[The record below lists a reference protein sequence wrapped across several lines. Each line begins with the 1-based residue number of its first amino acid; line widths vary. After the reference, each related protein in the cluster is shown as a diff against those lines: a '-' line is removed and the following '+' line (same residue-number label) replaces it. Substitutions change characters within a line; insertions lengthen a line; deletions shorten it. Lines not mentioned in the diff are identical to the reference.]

1 MTDRERPLILAVDD
15 DERVRTLCVAAL
27 SGEFE
32 VVTAENGKQALAAV
46 YQRRPDAVLLDVTMP
61 VLDGWE
67 TCRRIRDLADVPVIM
82 LTAHGADR
90 DVVRGLDAGADDY
103 VTKPFRPLQLA
114 ARIRAVLRRKRR
126 GAGAAGGAD
135 GEEAEERLSFDNGA
149 LVVDTARRVAV
160 VRGREVALSATEY
173 RLLET
178 LARHAG
184 RVLSH
189 DQILEHVWGH
199 AYAGETGYVKT
210 YVGLLRT
217 KVEDDPKRPKWILA
231 RRGLG
236 YYLERSFREPEAV
249 AAESSAAPLAAAVA

>member
-1 MTDRERPLILAVDD
+1 MSDRDRPLILAVDD
-15 DERVRTLCVAAL
+15 DERVRALCVAAL

-82 LTAHGADR
+82 LTAHGADA

-126 GAGAAGGAD
+126 AGQPGSDEAA
-135 GEEAEERLSFDNGA
+135 EQLSFDDGA
-149 LVVDTARRVAV
+149 LIVDTGRRVAI
-160 VRGREVALSATEY
+160 VRGKDVSLSATEY

-184 RVLSH
+184 QVLSH

-210 YVGLLRT
+210 YIGLLRN
-217 KVEDDPKRPKWILA
+217 KIEEDPHTPRYLMA

-236 YYLERSFREPEAV
+236 YYLERRIRERDTETAV
-249 AAESSAAPLAAAVA
+249 A

>member
-1 MTDRERPLILAVDD
+1 MPERERALVLAVDD
-15 DERVRTLCVAAL
+15 DERVRALCKDAL
-27 SGEFE
+27 SQEFE
-32 VVTAENGKQALAAV
+32 VIPAENGKQALQLF
-46 YQRRPDAVLLDVTMP
+46 YEKRPDVVLLDVTMP
-61 VLDGWE
+61 LMDGWE

-82 LTAHGADR
+82 LTAHGADQ

-126 GAGAAGGAD
+126 AAGPGD
-135 GEEAEERLSFDNGA
+135 SSDKTEVLTFDAGN

-160 VRGREVALSATEY
+160 VRGSDVSLSATEY

-184 RVLSH
+184 RVLTH
-189 DQILEHVWGH
+189 EQILAHVWGH

-210 YVGLLRT
+210 YVGLLRN
-217 KVEDDPKRPKWILA
+217 KIEADPRKPRYVLA

-236 YYLERSFREPEAV
+236 YYLDPRPQATVEN
-249 AAESSAAPLAAAVA
+249 AA

>member
-1 MTDRERPLILAVDD
+1 MPAAERPTVLVVDD
-15 DERVRTLCVAAL
+15 DERVRALCVAAL

-32 VVTAENGKQALAAV
+32 VVTAGDGKQALAAV
-46 YQRRPDAVLLDVTMP
+46 YQKRPDAVLLDVTMP

-82 LTAHGADR
+82 LTAHGADH

-126 GAGAAGGAD
+126 GGQAGAGGAGD
-135 GEEAEERLSFDNGA
+135 EPEPLSFDDGA
-149 LVVDTARRVAV
+149 LVVDTARRIAV
-160 VRGREVALSATEY
+160 VRGKDVSLSATEY

-184 RVLSH
+184 QVLSH
-189 DQILEHVWGH
+189 DQILEIGR
-199 AYAGETGYVKT
+199 ASCRE
-210 YVGLLRT
+210 
-217 KVEDDPKRPKWILA
+217 
-231 RRGLG
+231 RG
-236 YYLERSFREPEAV
+236 
-249 AAESSAAPLAAAVA
+249 

>member
-1 MTDRERPLILAVDD
+1 MPDRNKTIILAVDD
-15 DERVRTLCVAAL
+15 DERVRALCTAAL
-27 SGEFE
+27 SQEFE
-32 VVTAENGKQALAAV
+32 VISAENGKQALQV
-46 YQRRPDAVLLDVTMP
+46 FYQRRPDVVLLDVTMP
-61 VLDGWE
+61 VMDGWE
-67 TCRRIRDLADVPVIM
+67 TCRRIRDMADVPVIM
-82 LTAHGADR
+82 LTAHGADH

-114 ARIRAVLRRKRR
+114 ARIRAVLRRRRR
-126 GAGAAGGAD
+126 GGLADEAGA
-135 GEEAEERLSFDNGA
+135 ESELLSFDAGS

-160 VRGREVALSATEY
+160 VRGKDVSLSATEY

-184 RVLSH
+184 RVLTH

-210 YVGLLRT
+210 YVGLLRN
-217 KVEDDPKRPKWILA
+217 KIEEDPHHPRYILA

-236 YYLERSFREPEAV
+236 YYLDRRAAS
-249 AAESSAAPLAAAVA
+249 AAEGSESSTSAA

>member
-1 MTDRERPLILAVDD
+1 MPDRSKPVILAVDD
-15 DERVRTLCVAAL
+15 DERVRTLCAAAL
-27 SGEFE
+27 AQEFE
-32 VVTAENGKQALAAV
+32 VVPAENGKQALQLF
-46 YQRRPDAVLLDVTMP
+46 YQTRPDVVLLDVTMP
-61 VLDGWE
+61 VMDGWE
-67 TCRRIRDLADVPVIM
+67 TCRRIRDMADVPVIM
-82 LTAHGADR
+82 LTAHGADH

-126 GAGAAGGAD
+126 GAGA
-135 GEEAEERLSFDNGA
+135 GEASEELLSFDGGN

-160 VRGREVALSATEY
+160 VRGKDISLSATEY

-184 RVLSH
+184 RVLTH

-210 YVGLLRT
+210 YVGLLRN
-217 KVEDDPKRPKWILA
+217 KIEEDPHTPRYILA

-236 YYLERSFREPEAV
+236 YYLDRRSQRTEDTAEP
-249 AAESSAAPLAAAVA
+249 AA

>member
-1 MTDRERPLILAVDD
+1 MPERAKPVILAVDD
-15 DERVRTLCVAAL
+15 DERVRALCAAAL
-27 SGEFE
+27 SQEFD
-32 VVTAENGKQALAAV
+32 VVPAENGKQAL
-46 YQRRPDAVLLDVTMP
+46 QLFFQKRPDAVLLDVTMP
-61 VLDGWE
+61 VMDGWE

-82 LTAHGADR
+82 LTAHGTDH

-114 ARIRAVLRRKRR
+114 ARIRAVLRRKRS
-126 GAGAAGGAD
+126 GASDGEGAADELFTFDD
-135 GEEAEERLSFDNGA
+135 GN

-160 VRGREVALSATEY
+160 VRGNDVTLSATEY

-184 RVLSH
+184 RVLTH

-210 YVGLLRT
+210 YVGLLRN
-217 KVEDDPKRPKWILA
+217 KIEEDPHAPRYILA

-236 YYLERSFREPEAV
+236 YYLDRRSNPTATGSSE
-249 AAESSAAPLAAAVA
+249 SAA